1 MPSCWSVAQSVVAIT
16 TRARRHKAAAGSESV
31 RSAKARSSREGSS
44 LTEFARRERVR
55 AASLTAI
62 GAFERAVL
70 GFFDLDRRDY
80 DHVTVDEQVE
90 VVSLLGDLSLGVDG
104 APMLHA
110 HVVVARRDGNALGGH
125 LLEGV
130 VRPTLEIVVSET
142 DVHLQRRYDERS
154 GLALI
159 ALDEP

>member
-1 MPSCWSVAQSVVAIT
+1 MHSRLLRTGGGQRTFVVVMDTGDEAF
-16 TRARRHKAAAGSESV
+16 
-31 RSAKARSSREGSS
+31 SS
-44 LTEFARRERVR
+44 LTEFARRERVH